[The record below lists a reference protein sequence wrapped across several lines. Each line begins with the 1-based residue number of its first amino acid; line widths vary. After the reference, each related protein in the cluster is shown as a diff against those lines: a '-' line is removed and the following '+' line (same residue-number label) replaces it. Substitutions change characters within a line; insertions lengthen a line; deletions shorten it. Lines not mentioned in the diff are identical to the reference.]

1 MHFLLLLYSLSDF
14 TRLNLDLWH
23 SVFLASRFARG
34 VLKTFKCGAIF
45 LLKKKKRYKIE
56 NNKLKEDDYKKKKK
70 RSKKCLHFHCSL
82 LDGYVY
88 SCQSLTDVFCL
99 NSHHSTACF
108 QELQSMNI
116 VPRLKLAEA

>member
-45 LLKKKKRYKIE
+45 LLKKKKMYKIE

-70 RSKKCLHFHCSL
+70 KAKNVCIST
-82 LDGYVY
+82 V
-88 SCQSLTDVFCL
+88 
-99 NSHHSTACF
+99 HSR
-108 QELQSMNI
+108 MNMFTP
-116 VPRLKLAEA
+116 VSR

>member
-45 LLKKKKRYKIE
+45 LLKKKKKAKNVCI
-56 NNKLKEDDYKKKKK
+56 
-70 RSKKCLHFHCSL
+70 ST
-82 LDGYVY
+82 V
-88 SCQSLTDVFCL
+88 
-99 NSHHSTACF
+99 HSWMDMFTPV
-108 QELQSMNI
+108 S
-116 VPRLKLAEA
+116 R

>member
-56 NNKLKEDDYKKKKK
+56 NNKLKEDNYKKKKK
-70 RSKKCLHFHCSL
+70 AKNVCIST
-82 LDGYVY
+82 V
-88 SCQSLTDVFCL
+88 
-99 NSHHSTACF
+99 HSWMDMFTPV
-108 QELQSMNI
+108 S
-116 VPRLKLAEA
+116 R